1 MTSLQNRLALHRFVC
16 QEFGY
21 DDMRTM
27 LDRLRDAPAGFAASG
42 ESEYARALSPTARV
56 RPDERSQY
64 DANIAAHSRR
74 LRMTDEHGREWKPYQ
89 YLALLFTEHYLNRQK
104 YERSEA
110 RVTLPN
116 PGEADAPVITL
127 NLDSQLQSVTSG
139 EVSSASSTQK
149 TSVELEPRHTSFFN
163 QARMYDTLLRRKQ
176 QNGWP
181 QSDRQAGNGRVSFA
195 GSEVEARIRRTD
207 PALYLHAYVL
217 SVTSANKIDDGL
229 PRANGWKSDGVYFL
243 NEADCLKQIIG
254 HALGGA

>member
-1 MTSLQNRLALHRFVC
+1 MTPLQNRLALHRFVC

-42 ESEYARALSPTARV
+42 ESEYARALSSTVRV

-127 NLDSQLQSVTSG
+127 DLDSQLQSVTSG

-176 QNGWP
+176 QNGWRNLTVRP
-181 QSDRQAGNGRVSFA
+181 ETVECLLQEARLKHGFAEPTPPCTSTPTFCPSHRPTRLTTASLVQTNGRATACIS
-195 GSEVEARIRRTD
+195 
-207 PALYLHAYVL
+207 
-217 SVTSANKIDDGL
+217 
-229 PRANGWKSDGVYFL
+229 
-243 NEADCLKQIIG
+243 
-254 HALGGA
+254 